1 MRRDVERRILHLHA
15 FGRDAF
21 ARHVGDFAMRALLD
35 GNLLAS
41 GCAQVHTRP
50 RRRHIERDRVL
61 FGQHGD
67 RIGAD
72 LVGHVAIGGNAVRA
86 HDHGVDLALLHDGA
100 GHAVADHRG
109 GDAIFVQLPGGQPR
123 ALQERTGLIGID
135 IQLFSLLHRRADDA

>member
-50 RRRHIERDRVL
+50 WRRHIERDGVL

-72 LVGHVAIGGNAVRA
+72 LVGHVAIGGNAVGA
-86 HDHGVDLALLHDGA
+86 HDHGANLALAHHCA
-100 GHAVADHRG
+100 RHIVRDHGG
-109 GDAIFVQLPGGQPR
+109 GDAIFVQLPCGETR
-123 ALQERTGLIGID
+123 ALQKWPGFIGKHMD
-135 IQLFSLLHRRADDA
+135 FFA